1 MPVLEKPK
9 GVTTL
14 DDDVHSQFELSE
26 LETEFENA
34 EVLGRLVVYHTT
46 SGNQFQLYPKLSGS
60 PAVCCEFPEELRES
74 VYDTLK
80 WKGAVRVTGTAW
92 YHPEAFF
99 PSRMVVTL
107 PPECLVLDHAVL
119 DAFMVILK
127 SYLTG

>member
-74 VYDTLK
+74 VYDTLS
-80 WKGAVRVTGTAW
+80 GREPLELRGQ
-92 YHPEAFF
+92 PGI
-99 PSRMVVTL
+99 
-107 PPECLVLDHAVL
+107 
-119 DAFMVILK
+119 ILRR
-127 SYLTG
+127 SSQVEW